1 MLKLIKS
8 NQNNFL
14 VKLDIILKKRKLSDP
29 AIDSKVKKIIQD
41 IKKNQDLALIKYEKK
56 YSNLKNISLSKIK
69 FSDIEK
75 NKLIKKLDKKIKASI
90 DLAYGRI
97 LSFHKKYLN
106 GITRNN

>member
-14 VKLDIILKKRKLSDP
+14 AKLDIILKKRKLSDP

-56 YSNLKNISLSKIK
+56 IFK
-69 FSDIEK
+69 F
-75 NKLIKKLDKKIKASI
+75 
-90 DLAYGRI
+90 
-97 LSFHKKYLN
+97 KKYL
-106 GITRNN
+106 TK